1 MYRGYF
7 IHIILELIKWGF
19 RTCYILFLNLVIS
32 TPGAYRT
39 KKNDQSN
46 NMSFLSSVLFDC
58 AHKNYN
64 FCSLSEFS
72 DLSL

>member
-39 KKNDQSN
+39 KKNDQSKIII
-46 NMSFLSSVLFDC
+46 FAVC
-58 AHKNYN
+58 PN
-64 FCSLSEFS
+64 FPTYLCNCN
-72 DLSL
+72 